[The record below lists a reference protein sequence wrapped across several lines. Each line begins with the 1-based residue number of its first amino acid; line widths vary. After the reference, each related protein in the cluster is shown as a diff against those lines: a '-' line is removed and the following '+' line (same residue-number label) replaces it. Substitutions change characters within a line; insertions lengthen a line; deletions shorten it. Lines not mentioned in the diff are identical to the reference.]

1 REGWQCLHNLNYW
14 RFGDYLGIGAGAH
27 GKITSGVS
35 QHVLRRWKCEH
46 PYTYLDNAC
55 TVSAIGGDEIV
66 PPPRLPFEYMLNL
79 LRLREGFRLQD
90 FALRTGLT
98 VESIH
103 AAL

>member
-1 REGWQCLHNLNYW
+1 M
-14 RFGDYLGIGAGAH
+14 
-27 GKITSGVS
+27 
-35 QHVLRRWKCEH
+35 LRRWKCKH
-46 PYTYLDNAC
+46 PYTYLDNAG

-66 PPPRLPFEYMLNL
+66 PTARLPFEYMLNL

-103 AAL
+103 AALREAVARGWLRCELEHVIPTELGLRFANDVINLFNE